1 MPLPKR
7 EGGEPNEETEKPY
20 YQASRYKSERDSRR
34 PYAEAQ
40 EVIFSNEYD
49 LSAFR
54 FQLDT
59 VYHVAVLG
67 GKPTETVVQIIERI
81 LSSGE
86 SVELP
91 EEVLDALSARQKQ
104 ARQIGP
110 WVEGHYDEPVAP
122 RIPIPKKKQGKR
134 RRH

>member
-1 MPLPKR
+1 MPSSER
-7 EGGEPNEETEKPY
+7 EGGEPNREEEKPY

-40 EVIFSNEYD
+40 EAIFSNEYD

-86 SVELP
+86 SVELL
-91 EEVLDALSARQKQ
+91 EEVLDALLARREQ
-104 ARQIGP
+104 AQQIGP
-110 WVEGHYDEPVAP
+110 WVEGHYDEQVAP
-122 RIPIPKKKQGKR
+122 RIQIPKKKQGKR
-134 RRH
+134 RKR